1 MSPPRL
7 TPLKGLSDCLNL
19 DTLDNC
25 HQELSVL
32 PERAKLSRD
41 EALVFID
48 FLFLKSPLFCFF
60 LSLLLTR

>member
-7 TPLKGLSDCLNL
+7 TLLKGLSDCLNL

-41 EALVFID
+41 EVLVFID
-48 FLFLKSPLFCFF
+48 FLFKKKKNFF